1 MTTPAPDLS
10 PSKSR
15 SSGLLKLIFV
25 WGPIIAGVTHQILMA
40 TLKWDRIWVI
50 LDPPKYI
57 YPFVTLEVGWWLVL
71 TVLTSI
77 PCLFA
82 YAKRLRPRR
91 LIYPFYAYLV
101 YLLIF
106 VKPV

>member
-1 MTTPAPDLS
+1 MTTSAPDLDPKKTGS
-10 PSKSR
+10 SR
-15 SSGLLKLIFV
+15 LLKLVFI
-25 WGPIIAGVTHQILMA
+25 WGPILIGVFHQILMA
-40 TLKWDRIWVI
+40 IFKWNRIWVI

-71 TVLTSI
+71 TLLTTI

-82 YAKRLRPRR
+82 LANRLRPRR
-91 LIYPFYAYLV
+91 MIYPFYAYLV